1 MKLQPSIIDGYR
13 SAIADKLGNSPIN
26 VSKEET
32 LTRLLDSFHRTRP
45 NGQRGI
51 PSWNLSLVLHQL
63 TKAPFELIKG
73 ASLKYLTFKTV
84 FLLAL
89 GSGKRRSEIHN
100 WQNKNI
106 RHHSDWSKVSLYP
119 SPSFLS
125 KNQLAKEG
133 PDSVAPVVIPALAPT
148 LNKFLKSDKSLCLVR
163 ALRYYLDRT
172 SDLRQNKKLVFASF
186 KKGFDKDISPATIF
200 SKIK

>member
-1 MKLQPSIIDGYR
+1 MI
-13 SAIADKLGNSPIN
+13 
-26 VSKEET
+26 
-32 LTRLLDSFHRTRP
+32 
-45 NGQRGI
+45 
-51 PSWNLSLVLHQL
+51 
-63 TKAPFELIKG
+63 
-73 ASLKYLTFKTV
+73 FKTV

-89 GSGKRRSEIHN
+89 GSGKRRSEIHA

-106 RHHSDWSKVSLYP
+106 RHQSDWSKVSLYP

-148 LNKFLKSDKSLCLVR
+148 LDRSLKSDRSLCPALAPTLDRSLKSDRSLCPVR

-172 SDLRQNKKLVFASF
+172 SDLRQNKELVFVSF
-186 KKGFDKDISPATIF
+186 KKGFDKDISPATI
-200 SKIK
+200 SSWIKQTVILCYELSDQEAHTLHQVRSSSRESPWIRFYQPATGNHIIPSHISI